1 MGYIKTKEGFIKL
14 VKVMKANEIITRI
27 RQACDAIYEKYEG
40 NPLIEKDDIIAPFE
54 DIINDYYEDLSPM

>member
-1 MGYIKTKEGFIKL
+1 MKYGLEIFMTNKNN
-14 VKVMKANEIITRI
+14 KVMKANEIITRI

-40 NPLIEKDDIIAPFE
+40 NSLIEKDDILAPFE